1 MAATH
6 ALPAPVV
13 QRPRVLMIGTAFAA
27 AASVMVFAGLI
38 AIYLARRAE
47 VIATSNKW
55 LPEGVKIDLTQ
66 PNMMLFTLLAS
77 SIIVQWAV
85 YAAARDDRRNLYLSL
100 GLTFLFGFATINQL
114 SYLYSLAKL
123 DVSTT
128 QQAVLIYSISG
139 AHLVM
144 MVAAMIFVLLMAFRA
159 LGGQETSRQHD
170 GVSAAALYWHAMVA
184 VYALIW
190 ITIYVTK

>member
-1 MAATH
+1 MVATR

-13 QRPRVLMIGTAFAA
+13 QRPRVLMIGTAFAT
-27 AASVMVFAGLI
+27 AASVMVFAGLL
-38 AIYLARRAE
+38 AVYLSRRAD
-47 VIATSNKW
+47 VVTAGNKW

-77 SIIVQWAV
+77 SVVVQWAV

-100 GLTFLFGFATINQL
+100 GLTLVFGFATINQL

-123 DVSTT
+123 DVAAN
-128 QQAVLIYSISG
+128 QQAVLIYAISG

>member
-6 ALPAPVV
+6 VLPAPVV

-27 AASVMVFAGLI
+27 AASVMVFSGLI
-38 AIYLARRAE
+38 AIYLSRRAE
-47 VIATSNKW
+47 VVATSNKW

-144 MVAAMIFVLLMAFRA
+144 MIAAMIFVLLMAFRS

-184 VYALIW
+184 VYAIIW